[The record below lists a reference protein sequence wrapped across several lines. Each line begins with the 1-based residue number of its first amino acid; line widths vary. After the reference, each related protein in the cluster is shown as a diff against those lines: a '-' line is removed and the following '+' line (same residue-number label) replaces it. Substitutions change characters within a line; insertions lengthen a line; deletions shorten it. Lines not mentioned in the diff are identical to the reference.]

1 MNKAFQYINEVENI
15 ISKIKTDCADSIEQ
29 TAVLFKEALVNNK
42 KIFLFGTGHSHMLC
56 EELFY
61 RAGGLVQIQPVLF
74 DD

>member
-42 KIFLFGTGHSHMLC
+42 KYFFSAQVTPICFAKSFFTGQ
-56 EELFY
+56 
-61 RAGGLVQIQPVLF
+61 GGLCRFNPCFLMI
-74 DD
+74 